1 MLAVACCTSRLYAGR
16 CMLYVAVVCCMLYV
30 AVVCC
35 MLHAVRRVDSML
47 QQRCTAQV
55 VLAIGERAS
64 VKDEEAS
71 KEAINAVLDDEDL
84 TSAVPCNV
92 QRTTCSVQ
100 RTTCIVQL
108 AVGTP
113 CTVPSD
119 LTHCYGSTSTSL
131 RAWLRAAP
139 SASTKATQ

>member
-1 MLAVACCTSRLYAGR
+1 
-16 CMLYVAVVCCMLYV
+16 
-30 AVVCC
+30 

-71 KEAINAVLDDEDL
+71 KESINAVLDDEDL

-108 AVGTP
+108 AADTP
-113 CTVPSD
+113 VHRTLRP
-119 LTHCYGSTSTSL
+119 HSL
-131 RAWLRAAP
+131 LR
-139 SASTKATQ
+139 QHQH